1 MDLGTI
7 IGYVLAWGSLA
18 YGIFHASHGA
28 VAGYINPAEML
39 VVGGCALGA
48 AMGSMPL
55 HSVLAA
61 FGSLKKMIFS
71 KETHVEHLIK
81 EMVSYA
87 ETARRD
93 GVLALESVAREAPDP
108 FLRRGLQLTIDGTD
122 PEIIER
128 IMRIEIEAML
138 ERHKHG
144 KHFWGS
150 IAKFG
155 PGCGLVAC
163 LCAQVAMFSHLDGD
177 AGVIG
182 HALSGALTG
191 TLYGALVQNII
202 AGPIAEK
209 LGLKSKEEA
218 FTKEIILQGVLSIQA
233 GNNPRVVEMQLLSFL
248 SSKQQSA
255 MPKAA

>member
-1 MDLGTI
+1 MDFATI
-7 IGYVLAWGSLA
+7 IGLLLAWGAVVYSM
-18 YGIFHASHGA
+18 FHASHGA
-28 VAGYINPAEML
+28 LGAYIKPAEIFL
-39 VVGGCALGA
+39 VFGGSLGA
-48 AMGSMPL
+48 AMLSMPL
-55 HSVLAA
+55 HSIT
-61 FGSLKKMIFS
+61 GSVNYVKKWLFN
-71 KETHVEHLIK
+71 KDQHVEHLIK

-128 IMRIEIEAML
+128 IMRIEVEAML

-144 KHFWGS
+144 KHFWGM

-163 LCAQVAMFSHLDGD
+163 LCAQIAMFSHLDGD
-177 AGVIG
+177 AAVIG

-191 TLYGALVQNII
+191 TLYGALVQNIV

-218 FTKEIILQGVLSIQA
+218 FTK
-233 GNNPRVVEMQLLSFL
+233 
-248 SSKQQSA
+248 
-255 MPKAA
+255 